1 MDIRPRIPVL
11 LVDDRPENLT
21 SLEVVLNDMGLDLV
35 TARSGNEAL
44 RLSLHTD
51 FALVLMDVQ
60 MPEMNGFE
68 TAELMRENPKTREF
82 PIIFITAG
90 MKEEYQVFKGYEAGA
105 VDYLTKPI
113 EPAVLRSKVR
123 VFCELFDTRL
133 KLKMKEESLEA
144 LVAKRTADLSKT
156 AEELLQSKK
165 HFQNLLE
172 SIISY
177 VYTVTI
183 ENGQQVKKVHNAACE
198 SVSGFSLEEFESDP
212 DLWYTITIPED
223 RLALLDATRRLMSEK
238 KTVSVEH
245 RISRSNGNQRWVAT
259 TLVPR
264 QTVDD
269 CLVSYD
275 GIVVDITDRK
285 RLEDQLV
292 QARKLE
298 SVGRLAGGV
307 AHDFN
312 NMLSVILG
320 HVSLASVDP
329 CLSGSLQ
336 ASLNEIRKAAERSTD
351 LTRQLL
357 AFARKQTIAPKVLD
371 LNDTVSGMLKM
382 LQRLI
387 GEDILLIWKPTTHL
401 WLIKMDTSQIDQIL
415 ANLCINA
422 RDSISDIGRIT
433 IETGNCNID
442 DDFSVQ
448 NAGFVT
454 GEYVRLAVS
463 DDGCGMDMNTQA
475 QIFEPFFTTKEV
487 GKGTG
492 LGLATVYG
500 IIRQNSGFI
509 NVESEPGMGTTFSIY
524 IPRHATGETPEQVK
538 SAKESPQRGGE
549 TILLVE
555 DELAILN
562 ISTLLLGNQGYKVL
576 AAKSPDEAMT
586 LAGKH
591 ANEID
596 LLLTDVIM
604 PGMNG
609 RDLANNL
616 LAFCPKLKC
625 LYMSGYTADI
635 IAHHGVLDS
644 GMHFIE
650 KPFTLSDLANKVRE
664 VLDQ

>member
-1 MDIRPRIPVL
+1 MAIGFRIPIL
-11 LVDDRPENLT
+11 LVDDRPENLA
-21 SLEVVLNDMGLDLV
+21 SLEAILNDMELDIS
-35 TARSGNEAL
+35 TAQSGNEAL
-44 RLSLHTD
+44 RLALYTD

-82 PIIFITAG
+82 PIIFVTAG
-90 MKEEYQVFKGYEAGA
+90 MKEEYQVFRGYEAGA

-123 VFCELFDTRL
+123 VFCELFNARL
-133 KLKMKEESLEA
+133 KLKLKEESLEA
-144 LVAKRTADLSKT
+144 LVAERTADLSKT

-165 HFQNLLE
+165 HFQKLLE
-172 SIISY
+172 AITSY
-177 VYTVTI
+177 VYSVTI
-183 ENGQQVKKVHNAACE
+183 ENGQLVKMVHNAACE
-198 SVSGFSLEEFESDP
+198 SVSGFSLEDFESDQ
-212 DLWYTITIPED
+212 DLWYKITIPED
-223 RLALLDATRRLMSEK
+223 RMALLDATKRLMSENR
-238 KTVSVEH
+238 TVTLEH
-245 RISRSNGNQRWVAT
+245 RISRSDGNQRWVAT
-259 TLVPR
+259 TMVPR
-264 QTVDD
+264 QTVDG

-275 GIVVDITDRK
+275 GIVVDITEKK

-292 QARKLE
+292 QSQKLE

-320 HVSLASVDP
+320 HAYLASEDP
-329 CLSGSLQ
+329 GLSSSML

-357 AFARKQTIAPKVLD
+357 AFARKQIIAPKVLD

-387 GEDILLIWKPTTHL
+387 GEDILLIWKPNIHL
-401 WLIKMDTSQIDQIL
+401 WPIKMDTSQIDQIL
-415 ANLCINA
+415 ANLCVNA
-422 RDSISDIGRIT
+422 RDAISDIGRIT
-433 IETGNCNID
+433 IVTGNCNIN

-448 NAGFVT
+448 NTGFVT
-454 GEYVRLAVS
+454 GEYVCLAVS
-463 DDGCGMDMNTQA
+463 DDGCGMDKNTQA

-500 IIRQNSGFI
+500 IIKQNGGFI
-509 NVESEPGMGTTFSIY
+509 NVKSEPGTGTIFSIY
-524 IPRHATGETPEQVK
+524 IPRHTTGETPVQGK
-538 SAKESPQRGGE
+538 STKESPQRGGE

-555 DELAILN
+555 DEQAILN
-562 ISTLLLGNQGYKVL
+562 ISTLLLRNQGYSVL
-576 AAKSPDEAMT
+576 AANSPREAMT
-586 LAGKH
+586 LASKH
-591 ANEID
+591 AHEIH
-596 LLLTDVIM
+596 LLLTDVVM

-609 RDLANNL
+609 RDLANSL
-616 LAFCPKLKC
+616 LAICPQLKC
-625 LYMSGYTADI
+625 LFMSGYTADV

-644 GMHFIE
+644 GMYFIE
-650 KPFTLSDLANKVRE
+650 KPFNLPDLANKVRE

>member
-21 SLEVVLNDMGLDLV
+21 SLEVILNDMGLDLV
-35 TARSGNEAL
+35 SAQSGNEAL

-51 FALVLMDVQ
+51 FAVVLMDVQ

-82 PIIFITAG
+82 PIIFVTAG
-90 MKEEYQVFKGYEAGA
+90 MKEKYHVFRGYEAGA

-113 EPAVLRSKVR
+113 EAAVLRSKVR
-123 VFCELFDTRL
+123 VFCELFNTRL
-133 KLKMKEESLEA
+133 KLKLKEESLEA

-198 SVSGFSLEEFESDP
+198 SVSGFSLEEFESDR
-212 DLWYTITIPED
+212 DLWYNITVPED
-223 RLALLDATRRLMSEK
+223 RMALLDATKRLMSEK
-238 KTVSVEH
+238 KTVTLEH
-245 RISRSNGNQRWVAT
+245 RISRSDGNQRWVAT
-259 TLVPR
+259 TMVPR
-264 QTVDD
+264 QTIDG

-292 QARKLE
+292 QAQKLE

-320 HVSLASVDP
+320 HVSLASENP
-329 CLSGSLQ
+329 CLSSSLQ

-401 WLIKMDTSQIDQIL
+401 WPIKMDTSQIDQIL
-415 ANLCINA
+415 ANLCVNA
-422 RDSISDIGRIT
+422 RDAISDIGRIT
-433 IETGNCNID
+433 IETGNCSIN
-442 DDFSVQ
+442 DDFSVR

-454 GEYVRLAVS
+454 GEYVCLAVS
-463 DDGCGMDMNTQA
+463 DDGCGMDKNTQA
-475 QIFEPFFTTKEV
+475 QIFEPFFTTKEI

-492 LGLATVYG
+492 LGLATLYG
-500 IIRQNSGFI
+500 IIKQNGGFI
-509 NVESEPGMGTTFSIY
+509 NVKSEPGTGTAFSIY
-524 IPRHATGETPEQVK
+524 IPRHTTGETPAQVK

-555 DELAILN
+555 DEQAILN
-562 ISTLLLGNQGYKVL
+562 ISTLLLRNQGYKVL
-576 AAKSPDEAMT
+576 AAKSPIEAMT
-586 LAGKH
+586 LASKH
-591 ANEID
+591 ANEIH

-625 LYMSGYTADI
+625 LFMSGYTADI

-650 KPFTLSDLANKVRE
+650 KPFNLPNLANKVRE